1 MKRIKLFEEFI
12 SEQYSKYDTVK
23 KVVAKLGKKTSEQ
36 ELASF
41 ITKNYYDVT
50 GVERGEDDPSANAKI
65 ADLVSFYKFDSEDFQ
80 IAWADAQNESV
91 IIERFV
97 NEGEVD
103 IQEEI
108 EGELIQIY
116 SKLNDLAE
124 ETTDPKW
131 RKAIETI
138 VKNIVSVEYKMA
150 QTAKKLGVVPTH
162 ESVTEAAVEVT
173 PDSKV
178 VVDDYLLDDAET
190 EIKSTEIIGAIVSAN
205 SEDEFLDHFY
215 KEYGNGAFTE
225 TDIAKLIAYY
235 QEYREEVNAAETE
248 AEEEAEAGDEK
259 DPLANLDI

>member
-12 SEQYSKYDTVK
+12 SEQS
-23 KVVAKLGKKTSEQ
+23 
-36 ELASF
+36 
-41 ITKNYYDVT
+41 N
-50 GVERGEDDPSANAKI
+50 
-65 ADLVSFYKFDSEDFQ
+65 
-80 IAWADAQNESV
+80 AQNESV
-91 IIERFV
+91 
-97 NEGEVD
+97 
-103 IQEEI
+103 
-108 EGELIQIY
+108 
-116 SKLNDLAE
+116 
-124 ETTDPKW
+124 
-131 RKAIETI
+131 
-138 VKNIVSVEYKMA
+138 
-150 QTAKKLGVVPTH
+150 
-162 ESVTEAAVEVT
+162 VTEAKLKISGNAYDIWNDKDIQSKLRNIKFKIDGDWKGTMTLRGDESELAKIKDIFGLDESVISEGMSKDRMIKQIKRALKDGTSIFKLPMDTQKYYYKNKSDFESDVSEEAIEVT

-235 QEYREEVNAAETE
+235 QDYREEVNAAETE

>member
-12 SEQYSKYDTVK
+12 SEQYGKYDTVK
-23 KVVAKLGKKTSEQ
+23 KVVAKLGKKTSEP
-36 ELASF
+36 ELATF

-80 IAWADAQNESV
+80 IAWFDAQNESTV
-91 IIERFV
+91 TEGISKDRMIKQIKRALKDGTSIFKLPMDTQKYYNKNKGDFETV
-97 NEGEVD
+97 NEE
-103 IQEEI
+103 
-108 EGELIQIY
+108 
-116 SKLNDLAE
+116 
-124 ETTDPKW
+124 
-131 RKAIETI
+131 
-138 VKNIVSVEYKMA
+138 
-150 QTAKKLGVVPTH
+150 
-162 ESVTEAAVEVT
+162 AVEVT

-225 TDIAKLIAYY
+225 TDIAKLLAYY
-235 QEYREEVNAAETE
+235 QEYREEVNAEETE
-248 AEEEAEAGDEK
+248 AEEEAEGGDEK
-259 DPLANLDI
+259 DPLADLGI